1 MSRPLP
7 DRDGISAS
15 AVFLPEGSWP
25 TVLAFLAE
33 RFPGVDEA
41 CWQARMAEGRV
52 VGEDGGELVP
62 GAAYRPRT
70 RVFYY
75 REVEEEPDIP
85 FEEHVLFEDEHL
97 VIADKPHFLPVAP
110 VGRYLRETLL
120 ARLKRRLDIPHL
132 VPLHR
137 LDRETAGLVML
148 SKNVASRDAYHA
160 LFRGDGIEKLYDAVA
175 PINPALTFP
184 LTRRSRIERAE
195 RFYRREEVAGAP
207 NAVSVITLMEAGEQ
221 FGHYRLQPVT
231 GKTHQ
236 LRVHMAAIGTPIRND
251 LLYPQERDRAG
262 EDLSRPLQL
271 LARHLAF
278 RDPLTGEERRF
289 ESRFRL
295 LPLWP

>member
-15 AVFLPEGSWP
+15 AVFLPEGYWP

-33 RFPGVDEA
+33 RFPGVGEA
-41 CWQARMAEGRV
+41 CWQVRMAEGRV
-52 VGEDGGELVP
+52 VGQGGERLAP
-62 GAAYRPRT
+62 DAAYRPRT

-75 REVEEEPDIP
+75 RELADEPVIP

-110 VGRYLRETLL
+110 VGQYLRETLL
-120 ARLKRRLDIPHL
+120 ARLKRRLGIPQL

-175 PINPALTFP
+175 PLDPALAFP

-195 RFYRREEVAGAP
+195 RFYRREEVAGPP
-207 NAVSVITLMEAGEQ
+207 NAVSVITLQEAGDRN
-221 FGHYRLQPVT
+221 GLYRLQPVT

-236 LRVHMAAIGTPIRND
+236 LRVHMAALGLPICND
-251 LLYPQERDRAG
+251 LLYPEERDRAT

-271 LARHLAF
+271 LARHLCF

-295 LPLWP
+295 LPL